1 MSTPT
6 LGALWGPLL
15 FVLKICYMHYLV
27 TIVGRPNVGK
37 STLFNRLTESRE
49 AITDPTSGTT
59 RDRKY
64 GKSVWTD
71 RKFTVIDTGGWITKS
86 DDTFEAAIRAQVE
99 ISIEEADLILFM
111 VDVGVGVTDLDL
123 EIANMLRRSGKKVMV
138 ACNKV
143 DTSAHDIGS
152 SEFYSLGLSETIY
165 SISANNGFGTG
176 ELLDELVNQL
186 PVEPDEDENKLPR
199 LAVVGR
205 PNVGK
210 STLVNTL
217 LGKERNIVT
226 DIAGTTRDSVH
237 TSYNMFGFDFEI
249 IDTAGLRKRKYI
261 EDNLEFYSTVRTVKA
276 IDQSDVCLLLL
287 DAQDGMERQDL
298 HIFWQIVESYR
309 GVVIV
314 VNKWDLIAK
323 DHTTMLDFEE
333 KIRERISPFTDVPIV
348 FTSNLKK
355 QRIFK
360 ALEASLM
367 VYKNRSKKIST
378 SKLNDFL
385 LPIMDRQPPP
395 TYKGKYVRIKYVT
408 QLPSQT
414 PTFAFYCNLP
424 QYVKDPYKRF
434 LENKIRDEFELSGV
448 SLRLF
453 FRKK

>member
-1 MSTPT
+1 
-6 LGALWGPLL
+6 
-15 FVLKICYMHYLV
+15 MHYLV

-71 RKFTVIDTGGWITKS
+71 RQFTVIDTGGWITKS

-111 VDVGVGVTDLDL
+111 VDVAVGVTDLDL
-123 EIANMLRRSGKKVMV
+123 EIANLLRRSGKKVMV

-152 SEFYSLGLSETIY
+152 SEFYSLGLTDTIF

-176 ELLDELVNQL
+176 ELLDELVMQL
-186 PVEPDEDENKLPR
+186 PVEPNEDENKLPR

-249 IDTAGLRKRKYI
+249 IDTAGLRKRKQI

-276 IDQSDVCLLLL
+276 IDKSDVCLLLL

-314 VNKWDLIAK
+314 VNKWDAISK
-323 DHTTMLDFEE
+323 DHNTMAEFEE
-333 KIRERISPFTDVPIV
+333 KIKERISPFTDVPIV

-360 ALEASLM
+360 ALESALD

-385 LPIMDRQPPP
+385 LPIMERQPPP

-424 QYVKDPYKRF
+424 QYIKDPYKRF
-434 LENKIRDEFELSGV
+434 LENQIRDEFDLSGV
-448 SLRLF
+448 SVRLF

>member
-1 MSTPT
+1 
-6 LGALWGPLL
+6 
-15 FVLKICYMHYLV
+15 MHYLV

-99 ISIEEADLILFM
+99 ISIDEADLILFM

-152 SEFYSLGLSETIY
+152 AEFYSLGLSETIY

-323 DHTTMLDFEE
+323 DHTTMSDFEE
-333 KIRERISPFTDVPIV
+333 KIRERIAPFTDVPIV

-360 ALEASLM
+360 ALEAALM

>member
-1 MSTPT
+1 
-6 LGALWGPLL
+6 
-15 FVLKICYMHYLV
+15 MHYLV

-99 ISIEEADLILFM
+99 ISIDEADLILFM

-152 SEFYSLGLSETIY
+152 SEFYSLGLAETIY

-186 PVEPDEDENKLPR
+186 PVEPDEVENKLPR

-314 VNKWDLIAK
+314 VNKWDLITK
-323 DHTTMLDFEE
+323 DHTTMSDFEE
-333 KIRERISPFTDVPIV
+333 KIRERIAPFTDVPIV

-360 ALEASLM
+360 ALESALK
-367 VYKNRSKKIST
+367 VYQNRSKKIST
-378 SKLNDFL
+378 SRLNDFL

-434 LENKIRDEFELSGV
+434 LENKIRDEFDLSGV

>member
-1 MSTPT
+1 
-6 LGALWGPLL
+6 
-15 FVLKICYMHYLV
+15 MHYLV

-71 RKFTVIDTGGWITKS
+71 RQFTVIDTGGWITKS

-111 VDVGVGVTDLDL
+111 VDVAVGVTDLDL
-123 EIANMLRRSGKKVMV
+123 EIANLLRRSGKKVMV

-152 SEFYSLGLSETIY
+152 SEFYSLGLTDTIF

-176 ELLDELVNQL
+176 ELLDELVKQL
-186 PVEPDEDENKLPR
+186 PVEPNEDENKLPR

-249 IDTAGLRKRKYI
+249 IDTAGLRKRKQI

-276 IDQSDVCLLLL
+276 IDKSDVCLLLL

-314 VNKWDLIAK
+314 VNKWDAISK
-323 DHTTMLDFEE
+323 DHNTMAEFEE
-333 KIRERISPFTDVPIV
+333 KIKERISPFTDVPIV

-360 ALEASLM
+360 ALESALE

-434 LENKIRDEFELSGV
+434 LENKIREEFDLSGV
-448 SLRLF
+448 ALRLF

>member
-6 LGALWGPLL
+6 LGALWGPL
-15 FVLKICYMHYLV
+15 FFLKICYMHYLV

-152 SEFYSLGLSETIY
+152 AEFYSLGLSETIY

-323 DHTTMLDFEE
+323 DHTTMSDFEE
-333 KIRERISPFTDVPIV
+333 KIRERIAPFTDVPIV

>member
-1 MSTPT
+1 MD
-6 LGALWGPLL
+6 
-15 FVLKICYMHYLV
+15 YLV
-27 TIVGRPNVGK
+27 AIVGRPNVGK
-37 STLFNRLTESRE
+37 STLFNRLTQSRE

-64 GKSVWTD
+64 GKSYWTD

-99 ISIEEADLILFM
+99 ISIDEADLILFM

-123 EIANMLRRSGKKVMV
+123 DIANLLRRSGKKIMV

-143 DTSAHDIGS
+143 DTSNHDVGS
-152 SEFYSLGLSETIY
+152 SDFYAMGLAEEIF

-176 ELLDELVNQL
+176 ELLDELVRLL
-186 PVEPDEDENKLPR
+186 PAEPDESEDKVPKI
-199 LAVVGR
+199 AVVGR

-210 STLVNTL
+210 STLINTI
-217 LGKERNIVT
+217 LGKDRNIVT

-237 TSYNMFGFDFEI
+237 TKYNMFGFDFEI
-249 IDTAGLRKRKYI
+249 IDTAGLRKRKQI

-276 IDQSDVCLLLL
+276 IDKSDVCLLLL
-287 DAQDGMERQDL
+287 DAEDGMERQDL

-314 VNKWDLIAK
+314 VNKWDKISK
-323 DHTTMLDFEE
+323 DHNTMAEFEE
-333 KIRERISPFTDVPIV
+333 KVRERIAPFTDVPIV
-348 FTSNLKK
+348 FTSNLKR

-360 ALEASLM
+360 ALELALE
-367 VYKNRSKKIST
+367 VNQNRGRKITT

-385 LPIMDRQPPP
+385 LPIMENQPPP

-434 LENKIRDEFELSGV
+434 IENKIRDEFDLSGV
-448 SLRLF
+448 AVRLF
-453 FRKK
+453 FRNK

>member
-1 MSTPT
+1 
-6 LGALWGPLL
+6 
-15 FVLKICYMHYLV
+15 MHYLV

-99 ISIEEADLILFM
+99 ISIDEADLILFM

-152 SEFYSLGLSETIY
+152 SEFYSLGLADTIY

-186 PVEPDEDENKLPR
+186 PVEPDEVENKLPR

-249 IDTAGLRKRKYI
+249 IDTAGLRKRKYV

-314 VNKWDLIAK
+314 VNKWDLITK
-323 DHTTMLDFEE
+323 DHTTMLEFEE

-360 ALEASLM
+360 ALESALM
-367 VYKNRSKKIST
+367 VYQNRSKKIST
-378 SKLNDFL
+378 SRLNDFL

>member
-1 MSTPT
+1 
-6 LGALWGPLL
+6 
-15 FVLKICYMHYLV
+15 MHNLV
-27 TIVGRPNVGK
+27 AIVGRPNVGK
-37 STLFNRLTESRE
+37 STLFNRLTETRD

-71 RKFTVIDTGGWITKS
+71 RQFTVIDTGGWITKS

-111 VDVGVGVTDLDL
+111 VDIGVGVTDLDL
-123 EIANMLRRSGKKVMV
+123 DIANLLRRSGKPVMV
-138 ACNKV
+138 VCNKV
-143 DTSAHDIGS
+143 DTSAHDVGS
-152 SEFYSLGLSETIY
+152 SEFYSLGLSDQIF

-176 ELLDELVNQL
+176 ELLDELVNTL
-186 PVEPDEDENKLPR
+186 PVEPEEEEGRLPR

-210 STLVNTL
+210 STLINTL
-217 LGKERNIVT
+217 VGKERNIVT

-237 TSYNMFGFDFEI
+237 TKYNMFGFDFEI
-249 IDTAGLRKRKYI
+249 IDTAGLRKRKQI

-276 IDQSDVCLLLL
+276 IDKSDVCLLLL
-287 DAQDGMERQDL
+287 DAEDGMEKQDL
-298 HIFWQIVESYR
+298 HIFWQVVESYR

-314 VNKWDLIAK
+314 VNKWDKIKK
-323 DHTTMLDFEE
+323 DHTTMAEYEE
-333 KIRERISPFTDVPIV
+333 KIRDRVAPFIDIPII

-360 ALEASLM
+360 ALELALE
-367 VYKNRSKKIST
+367 VNVNRGRKVTT

-395 TYKGKYVRIKYVT
+395 MYKGKYIRIKYVT

-424 QYVKDPYKRF
+424 QYIKDPYKRF
-434 LENKIRDEFELSGV
+434 LENHIRQEFKLSGV
-448 SLRLF
+448 AVRLF

>member
-1 MSTPT
+1 MD
-6 LGALWGPLL
+6 
-15 FVLKICYMHYLV
+15 FLV
-27 TIVGRPNVGK
+27 AIVGRPNVGK
-37 STLFNRLTESRE
+37 STLFNRLTQSRE

-64 GKSVWTD
+64 GTSYWTD
-71 RKFTVIDTGGWITKS
+71 RQFTVIDTGGWITKS
-86 DDTFEAAIRAQVE
+86 DDTFEAAIRAQVD

-123 EIANMLRRSGKKVMV
+123 DIANLLRRSGKKIMV

-143 DTSAHDIGS
+143 DTSAHDVGS
-152 SEFYSLGLSETIY
+152 SDFYSLGLVDQIF

-186 PVEPDEDENKLPR
+186 PPEEEEPEDRLPR

-217 LGKERNIVT
+217 LGEERNIVT

-237 TSYNMFGFDFEI
+237 TRYKMFGFDFEI
-249 IDTAGLRKRKYI
+249 IDTAGLRKRKQI

-276 IDQSDVCLLLL
+276 IDRSDVCLLLL
-287 DAQDGMERQDL
+287 DAEDGMERQDL
-298 HIFWQIVESYR
+298 HIFWQVVESYR

-314 VNKWDLIAK
+314 VNKWDKIKK
-323 DHTTMLDFEE
+323 DQTTMAEFEE
-333 KIRERISPFTDVPIV
+333 NVRERISPFTDVPII
-348 FTSNLKK
+348 FTSNLKR

-360 ALEASLM
+360 ALESALE
-367 VYKNRSKKIST
+367 VHQNRGRKIST
-378 SKLNDFL
+378 SALNDYL
-385 LPIMDRQPPP
+385 LPIMENNPPP

-434 LENKIRDEFELSGV
+434 IENKIRDQYDLSGV
-448 SLRLF
+448 TIRIF

>member
-6 LGALWGPLL
+6 LGALWGPLF
-15 FVLKICYMHYLV
+15 FVLKICDMHYLV

-165 SISANNGFGTG
+165 SISASNGFGTG

-314 VNKWDLIAK
+314 VNKWDLITK
-323 DHTTMLDFEE
+323 DHTTMSDFEE
-333 KIRERISPFTDVPIV
+333 KIRERIAPFTDVPIV
-348 FTSNLKK
+348 FTSNMKK

-360 ALEASLM
+360 ALEAALM

>member
-1 MSTPT
+1 MD
-6 LGALWGPLL
+6 
-15 FVLKICYMHYLV
+15 YLV
-27 TIVGRPNVGK
+27 AIVGRPNVGK
-37 STLFNRLTESRE
+37 STLFNRLTASRE

-64 GKSVWTD
+64 GKSYWTD

-123 EIANMLRRSGKKVMV
+123 DIANLLRRSGKKIMI

-143 DTSAHDIGS
+143 DTSKHDVGS
-152 SEFYSLGLSETIY
+152 SDFYAMGLAEEIF

-176 ELLDELVNQL
+176 ELLDELVRLL
-186 PVEPDEDENKLPR
+186 PPEPDEPVDKIPQ

-210 STLVNTL
+210 STLINTI

-237 TSYNMFGFDFEI
+237 TKYNMFGFDFEI
-249 IDTAGLRKRKYI
+249 VDTAGLRKRKQI

-276 IDQSDVCLLLL
+276 IDKSDVCLLLL
-287 DAQDGMERQDL
+287 DAEDGMERQDL

-314 VNKWDLIAK
+314 VNKWDKISK
-323 DHTTMLDFEE
+323 DHNTMAEFEE
-333 KIRERISPFTDVPIV
+333 KVRERIAPFTDVPIV
-348 FTSNLKK
+348 FTSNLKR

-360 ALEASLM
+360 ALELALE
-367 VYKNRSKKIST
+367 VNQNRGRKITT

-385 LPIMDRQPPP
+385 LPIMESQPPP
-395 TYKGKYVRIKYVT
+395 AYKGKYVRIKYVT

-434 LENKIRDEFELSGV
+434 LENKIRAEFDLSGV
-448 SLRLF
+448 TIRMF

>member
-6 LGALWGPLL
+6 LGALRGPLFCSKNL
-15 FVLKICYMHYLV
+15 HMHYLV

-99 ISIEEADLILFM
+99 ISIDEADLILFM

-152 SEFYSLGLSETIY
+152 SEFYSLGLAETIY

-186 PVEPDEDENKLPR
+186 PVEPDEVENKLPR

-314 VNKWDLIAK
+314 VNKWDLITK
-323 DHTTMLDFEE
+323 DHTTMSDFEE
-333 KIRERISPFTDVPIV
+333 KIRERIAPFTDVPIV

-360 ALEASLM
+360 ALESALM
-367 VYKNRSKKIST
+367 VYQNRSKKIST
-378 SKLNDFL
+378 SRLNDFL

-414 PTFAFYCNLP
+414 PTYAFYCNLP

-434 LENKIRDEFELSGV
+434 LENKIRDEFDLSGV

>member
-1 MSTPT
+1 
-6 LGALWGPLL
+6 
-15 FVLKICYMHYLV
+15 MHYLV
-27 TIVGRPNVGK
+27 AIVGRPNVGK

-111 VDVGVGVTDLDL
+111 VDVAVGVTDLDL
-123 EIANMLRRSGKKVMV
+123 EIANILRRSGKKVMV

-152 SEFYSLGLSETIY
+152 SEFYSLGLVEKIY

-176 ELLDELVNQL
+176 ELLDELVRQL
-186 PVEPDEDENKLPR
+186 PVEPDESENKSPR

-217 LGKERNIVT
+217 LGEDRNIVT

-237 TSYNMFGFDFEI
+237 TRYNMFGFDFEI
-249 IDTAGLRKRKYI
+249 IDTAGLRKRKQI

-314 VNKWDLIAK
+314 VNKWDTVTK
-323 DHTTMLDFEE
+323 NHNTMVEFEE
-333 KIRERISPFTDVPIV
+333 DIRERIAPFTDVPIV

-360 ALEASLM
+360 ALECALE
-367 VYKNRSKKIST
+367 VYQNRSKKIST
-378 SKLNDFL
+378 SKLNCL
-385 LPIMDRQPPP
+385 
-395 TYKGKYVRIKYVT
+395 
-408 QLPSQT
+408 
-414 PTFAFYCNLP
+414 
-424 QYVKDPYKRF
+424 
-434 LENKIRDEFELSGV
+434 
-448 SLRLF
+448 
-453 FRKK
+453 

>member
-1 MSTPT
+1 
-6 LGALWGPLL
+6 
-15 FVLKICYMHYLV
+15 MHYLV

-323 DHTTMLDFEE
+323 DHTTMSDFEE
-333 KIRERISPFTDVPIV
+333 KIRERIAPFTDVPIV

>member
-6 LGALWGPLL
+6 LGALWGPLF
-15 FVLKICYMHYLV
+15 FVLKICDMHYLV

-165 SISANNGFGTG
+165 SISASNGFGTG

-210 STLVNTL
+210 STLINTL

-314 VNKWDLIAK
+314 VNKWDLITK
-323 DHTTMLDFEE
+323 DHTTMSDFEE
-333 KIRERISPFTDVPIV
+333 KIRERIAPFTDVPIV
-348 FTSNLKK
+348 FTSNMKK

-360 ALEASLM
+360 ALEAALM

>member
-1 MSTPT
+1 
-6 LGALWGPLL
+6 
-15 FVLKICYMHYLV
+15 
-27 TIVGRPNVGK
+27 
-37 STLFNRLTESRE
+37 
-49 AITDPTSGTT
+49 
-59 RDRKY
+59 
-64 GKSVWTD
+64 
-71 RKFTVIDTGGWITKS
+71 VIDTGGWITKS

-111 VDVGVGVTDLDL
+111 VDIGVGVTDLDL
-123 EIANMLRRSGKKVMV
+123 DIANLLRRSGKPVMV
-138 ACNKV
+138 VCNKV
-143 DTSAHDIGS
+143 DTSAHDVGS
-152 SEFYSLGLSETIY
+152 SEFYSLGLSDQIF

-176 ELLDELVNQL
+176 ELLDELVNTL
-186 PVEPDEDENKLPR
+186 PVEPEEEEGRLPR

-210 STLVNTL
+210 STLINTL
-217 LGKERNIVT
+217 VGKERNIVT

-237 TSYNMFGFDFEI
+237 TKYNMFGFDFEI
-249 IDTAGLRKRKYI
+249 IDTAGLRKRKQI

-276 IDQSDVCLLLL
+276 IDKSDVCLLLL
-287 DAQDGMERQDL
+287 DAEDGMEKQDL
-298 HIFWQIVESYR
+298 HIFWQVVESYR

-314 VNKWDLIAK
+314 VNKWDKIKK
-323 DHTTMLDFEE
+323 DHTTMAEYEE
-333 KIRERISPFTDVPIV
+333 KIRDRIAPFIDVPII

-360 ALEASLM
+360 ALELALE
-367 VYKNRSKKIST
+367 VNVNRGRKVTT

-395 TYKGKYVRIKYVT
+395 MYKGKYIRIKYVT

-424 QYVKDPYKRF
+424 QYIKDPYKRF
-434 LENKIRDEFELSGV
+434 LENHIRQEFKLSGV
-448 SLRLF
+448 AVRLF

>member
-1 MSTPT
+1 
-6 LGALWGPLL
+6 
-15 FVLKICYMHYLV
+15 MHYLV

-152 SEFYSLGLSETIY
+152 AEFYSLGLSETIY

-323 DHTTMLDFEE
+323 DHTTMSDFEE
-333 KIRERISPFTDVPIV
+333 KIRERIAPFTDVPIV

-360 ALEASLM
+360 ALEAALM

>member
-1 MSTPT
+1 
-6 LGALWGPLL
+6 
-15 FVLKICYMHYLV
+15 MHYLV

-152 SEFYSLGLSETIY
+152 AEFYSLGLSETIY

-323 DHTTMLDFEE
+323 DHTTMSDFEE
-333 KIRERISPFTDVPIV
+333 KIRERIAPFTDVPIV

>member
-1 MSTPT
+1 
-6 LGALWGPLL
+6 
-15 FVLKICYMHYLV
+15 MHYLV

-111 VDVGVGVTDLDL
+111 VDVAVGVTDLDL
-123 EIANMLRRSGKKVMV
+123 EIANLLRRSGKKVMV

-152 SEFYSLGLSETIY
+152 SEFYSLGLTDTIF

-176 ELLDELVNQL
+176 ELLDELVKQL
-186 PVEPDEDENKLPR
+186 PVEPNEDENKLPR

-249 IDTAGLRKRKYI
+249 IDTAGLRKRKQI

-276 IDQSDVCLLLL
+276 IDKSDVCLLLL

-314 VNKWDLIAK
+314 VNKWDAISK
-323 DHTTMLDFEE
+323 DHNTMAEFEE
-333 KIRERISPFTDVPIV
+333 KIKERISPFTDVPIV

-360 ALEASLM
+360 ALESALE

-448 SLRLF
+448 ALRLF

>member
-1 MSTPT
+1 
-6 LGALWGPLL
+6 
-15 FVLKICYMHYLV
+15 
-27 TIVGRPNVGK
+27 
-37 STLFNRLTESRE
+37 
-49 AITDPTSGTT
+49 
-59 RDRKY
+59 
-64 GKSVWTD
+64 
-71 RKFTVIDTGGWITKS
+71 
-86 DDTFEAAIRAQVE
+86 
-99 ISIEEADLILFM
+99 M
-111 VDVGVGVTDLDL
+111 VDVAVGVTDLDL
-123 EIANMLRRSGKKVMV
+123 EIANLLRRSGKNVMV

-152 SEFYSLGLSETIY
+152 SEFYSLGLAEKIY

-176 ELLDELVNQL
+176 ELLDELVRQL
-186 PVEPDEDENKLPR
+186 PVDPDETENKSPR

-217 LGKERNIVT
+217 LGEDRNIVT

-237 TSYNMFGFDFEI
+237 TRYNMFGFDFEI
-249 IDTAGLRKRKYI
+249 IDTAGLRKRKQI

-314 VNKWDLIAK
+314 VNKWDTVTK
-323 DHTTMLDFEE
+323 NHNTMVEFEE
-333 KIRERISPFTDVPIV
+333 DIRERIAPFTDVPIV

-360 ALEASLM
+360 ALESALE
-367 VYKNRSKKIST
+367 VYQNRSKKIST

-385 LPIMDRQPPP
+385 LPIMERQPPP

-424 QYVKDPYKRF
+424 QYIKDPYKRF
-434 LENKIRDEFELSGV
+434 LENQIRNEYELSGV
-448 SLRLF
+448 SVRLF

>member
-1 MSTPT
+1 
-6 LGALWGPLL
+6 
-15 FVLKICYMHYLV
+15 MHYLV

-152 SEFYSLGLSETIY
+152 AEFYSLGLSETIY

-314 VNKWDLIAK
+314 VNKWDLITK
-323 DHTTMLDFEE
+323 DHTTMSDFEE
-333 KIRERISPFTDVPIV
+333 KIRERIAPFTDVPIV

-360 ALEASLM
+360 ALEAALM
-367 VYKNRSKKIST
+367 VFKNRSKKIST

>member
-1 MSTPT
+1 
-6 LGALWGPLL
+6 
-15 FVLKICYMHYLV
+15 MHYLV

-99 ISIEEADLILFM
+99 ISIDEADLILFM

-152 SEFYSLGLSETIY
+152 SEFYSLGLADTIY

-186 PVEPDEDENKLPR
+186 PVEPDEVENKLPR

-249 IDTAGLRKRKYI
+249 IDTAGLRKRKYV

-314 VNKWDLIAK
+314 VNKWDLITK
-323 DHTTMLDFEE
+323 DHTTMLEFEE
-333 KIRERISPFTDVPIV
+333 KIRERIAPFTDVPIV

-360 ALEASLM
+360 ALESALT
-367 VYKNRSKKIST
+367 VYQNRSKKIST
-378 SKLNDFL
+378 SRLNDFL

>member
-1 MSTPT
+1 
-6 LGALWGPLL
+6 
-15 FVLKICYMHYLV
+15 MHYLV
-27 TIVGRPNVGK
+27 AIVGRPNVGK
-37 STLFNRLTESRE
+37 STMFNRLTESRE

-71 RKFTVIDTGGWITKS
+71 RQFTVIDTGGWITNS
-86 DDTFEAAIRAQVE
+86 DDSFEAEIRAQVE

-123 EIANMLRRSGKKVMV
+123 DIANLLRRSGKKVMV

-143 DTSAHDIGS
+143 DTSAHDVGS
-152 SEFYSLGLSETIY
+152 SEFYSLGLADTIF

-176 ELLDELVNQL
+176 ELLDELVRQL
-186 PVEPDEDENKLPR
+186 PPEPEEPENKLPR

-210 STLVNTL
+210 STLINTL
-217 LGKERNIVT
+217 LGKQRNIVT

-237 TSYNMFGFDFEI
+237 TKYNMFGFDFEI
-249 IDTAGLRKRKYI
+249 IDTAGLRKRKQI

-276 IDQSDVCLLLL
+276 IDKSDVCLLLL
-287 DAQDGMERQDL
+287 DAEDGMERQDL
-298 HIFWQIVESYR
+298 HIFWQVVESYR
-309 GVVIV
+309 GIVIV
-314 VNKWDLIAK
+314 VNKWDKIAK
-323 DHTTMLDFEE
+323 DHTTMGEFED
-333 KIRERISPFTDVPIV
+333 KVRERIAPFTDVPIV

-360 ALEASLM
+360 ALELALG
-367 VYKNRSKKIST
+367 VYQNRSKKIPT
-378 SKLNDFL
+378 SKLNEFL
-385 LPIMDRQPPP
+385 LPIMDNQPPP

-424 QYVKDPYKRF
+424 QYIKDPYKRF
-434 LENKIRDEFELSGV
+434 LENHIRKEYDLSGV
-448 SLRLF
+448 SVRLF